1 MHYLMRILPY
11 HGGDSSVDGALV
23 TFVDITVPMQAEQQ
37 LRLLVHELNHRVRNL
52 LAVVSAL
59 ARQTAGRSETVE
71 EFVASFIGRVNAL
84 ARSHGLLA
92 KGRWSDIP
100 LQELVAG
107 EMEPHRRDMRGH
119 IDQSGPPVLL
129 KPKAAVAIGMI
140 LHELS
145 VNAVKYGALGSADGR
160 VSITW
165 ALEDADAAAHLHT
178 ALAGDRWP
186 TGNEPR
192 WRRLRH
198 HADRAPGRAGIGRHS
213 HHRVSARRR
222 ARDVGDF

>member
-1 MHYLMRILPY
+1 M
-11 HGGDSSVDGALV
+11 
-23 TFVDITVPMQAEQQ
+23 
-37 LRLLVHELNHRVRNL
+37 
-52 LAVVSAL
+52 VSAL
-59 ARQTAGRSETVE
+59 ARQTAGRSRTVE

-92 KGRWSDIP
+92 RGRWSDIP

-107 EMEPHRRDMRGH
+107 EMEPHRRDMRGL

-165 ALEDADAAAHLHT
+165 ALKDADAAAHLILHWQET
-178 ALAGDRWP
+178 GGPPVTSPASAGFGTMLIERQAARELAG
-186 TGNEPR
+186 TATIEYPR
-192 WRRLRH
+192 GGVRATLAIPDDPELFLRPP
-198 HADRAPGRAGIGRHS
+198 APGP
-213 HHRVSARRR
+213 
-222 ARDVGDF
+222 